1 MYHLLI
7 LSLAAVPGATPTTLP
22 GDIDIN
28 STLLNICNIFAGFA
42 GAASALAFLRAGFL
56 YMFGGDNVQQ
66 ETAARRAFAAA
77 CIGLVICLGAVT
89 LAHLVTG
96 AIK

>member
-1 MYHLLI
+1 MYHLLL
-7 LSLAAVPGATPTTLP
+7 LSLTADININTTL
-22 GDIDIN
+22 N
-28 STLLNICNIFAGFA
+28 NICNIFAGFA

-66 ETAARRAFAAA
+66 ETAARRAFGAA

-89 LAHLVTG
+89 IAHLVAG
-96 AIK
+96 AVK